1 MAQNG
6 AKLGYGKASNIDTAI
21 KNKVLDVHD
30 LVITSDTS
38 EFMYVKDDSTTQTVR
53 SRNRCF
59 DSIVDATEALNAST
73 DTYAGQI
80 VMIKDSDDEYEIYT
94 VQQNAAGT
102 WEVKALPTT
111 SSTGIPWVM
120 F

>member
-6 AKLGYGKASNIDTAI
+6 AKLGYGKAANIDTAI
-21 KNKVLDVHD
+21 SKKLLDVHD
-30 LVITSDTS
+30 LIITSDTS
-38 EFMYVKDDSTTQTVR
+38 EFMYVKDDSTTQTIR
-53 SRNRCF
+53 TRNRCF

-80 VMIKDSDDEYEIYT
+80 VMIKDSDGEYNIYT
-94 VQQNAAGT
+94 VQQDSSGT
-102 WEVKALPTT
+102 WEVKALPT
-111 SSTGIPWVM
+111 STGGSLQWVY

>member
-53 SRNRCF
+53 TRNRCF
-59 DSIVDATEALNAST
+59 DSIVEATESLNAST

-80 VMIKDSDDEYEIYT
+80 VMVKNSDSEYDIYT
-94 VQQNAAGT
+94 VQQDSSGT
-102 WEVKALPTT
+102 WSVKALPTST
-111 SSTGIPWVM
+111 STGIPWVM